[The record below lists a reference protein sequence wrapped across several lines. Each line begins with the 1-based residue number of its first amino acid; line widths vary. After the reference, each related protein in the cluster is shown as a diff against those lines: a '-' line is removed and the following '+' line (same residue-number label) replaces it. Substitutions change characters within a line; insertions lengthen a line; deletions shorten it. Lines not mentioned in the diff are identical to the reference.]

1 MAAKKAKN
9 SQMSITSGNMT
20 FAGTSKQVN
29 KMLEADLKAA
39 IKRQSSKTVK
49 ENQLS
54 LAERRKLSDKRLDK
68 LDAER
73 KKTKQKAVK
82 EATPSYIKVK
92 GGKYEVTK
100 TSTGKIKVKSSTGGT
115 VTFPKGTSI
124 GSVAA
129 RLQEGQ
135 RMAQAAAKVKGAKI
149 SVPGKTTI
157 KVRGGSAGRG
167 GGAGGAFLE
176 NLK

>member
-1 MAAKKAKN
+1 MPAKKASN
-9 SQMSITSGNMT
+9 SQVSITSGNMT

-39 IKRQSSKTVK
+39 IKRQSSQVAK
-49 ENQLS
+49 ESQLP
-54 LAERRKLSDKRLDK
+54 LAERRKLSKQRL
-68 LDAER
+68 AESR
-73 KKTKQKAVK
+73 ANKDKTKQKVAK

-135 RMAQAAAKVKGAKI
+135 RMAQAAARVKGAKI

>member
-1 MAAKKAKN
+1 MAAKKAN
-9 SQMSITSGNMT
+9 GQMSVTSGNMT

-39 IKRQSSKTVK
+39 IKRASSQVAK
-49 ENQLS
+49 ESQLP
-54 LAERRKLSDKRLDK
+54 LAERRKLSKQRL
-68 LDAER
+68 AESNAS
-73 KKTKQKAVK
+73 KNKVKQKVAK

-100 TSTGKIKVKSSTGGT
+100 TATGKIKVKSSTGGT

-129 RLQEGQ
+129 KLQEGQ
-135 RMAQAAAKVKGAKI
+135 RMGSVASQTKGSKVSIPSKSI
-149 SVPGKTTI
+149 
-157 KVRGGSAGRG
+157 RGGRG